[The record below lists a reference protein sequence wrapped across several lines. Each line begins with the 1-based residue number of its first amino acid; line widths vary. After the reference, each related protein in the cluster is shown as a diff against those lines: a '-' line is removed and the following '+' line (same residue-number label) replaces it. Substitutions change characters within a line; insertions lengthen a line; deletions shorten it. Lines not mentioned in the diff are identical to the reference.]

1 MPGPLREMVS
11 TQEGGMEEGGMEEGG
26 RGGRN
31 TLMEQP
37 GRLEEE
43 SDMTRRTHCTE
54 YVITVNNY
62 HCVCKQ

>member
-1 MPGPLREMVS
+1 
-11 TQEGGMEEGGMEEGG
+11 MEEGGMEEGG